1 VVRSRGGAGLNSGMF
16 KGSSHP
22 RRWRTT
28 TAGTRRSNAG
38 RLWNA
43 IGSFLGEKSDDA
55 PKRKMPDPLV
65 CASPRGAHGA
75 TLQAGSPERVFSQV
89 CPLSGAR
96 FNAPMVAADG
106 YTYDHAA
113 IEAWLDKRGPVS
125 PTTGEEME
133 SSALIPN
140 RVVGALR
147 RRPAPQD
154 TRARASRTRKVG

>member
-1 VVRSRGGAGLNSGMF
+1 MVRSRGGAGLNSGMF
-16 KGSSHP
+16 KGLCRLTPRATTAHSGLTPPCRPGVGSSQP

-106 YTYDHAA
+106 YTYDLSA
-113 IEAWLDKRGPVS
+113 IEA
-125 PTTGEEME
+125 M
-133 SSALIPN
+133 
-140 RVVGALR
+140 
-147 RRPAPQD
+147 
-154 TRARASRTRKVG
+154 

>member
-1 VVRSRGGAGLNSGMF
+1 
-16 KGSSHP
+16 
-22 RRWRTT
+22 
-28 TAGTRRSNAG
+28 
-38 RLWNA
+38 
-43 IGSFLGEKSDDA
+43 
-55 PKRKMPDPLV
+55 MPDPL
-65 CASPRGAHGA
+65 
-75 TLQAGSPERVFSQV
+75 V

-140 RVVGALR
+140 RVVGALINR
-147 RRPAPQD
+147 RAARIQKKATKL
-154 TRARASRTRKVG
+154 TRSPECLANLLFFLAALVVLALGVAHIERTTRDEGHFASNSSLDGVVKHGVDGGFMYEGYDEHRRHDMEAAEAI